1 MRWII
6 VSEEERM
13 TRVLLLLAAVLVAA
27 NTYAQQWPAK
37 PVRVLVNVAPGG
49 VPDGTAR
56 VRGPP
61 LSEPLGQPSVIRNRA
76 GGPAHIGREARRAPA
91 PDASTIACAP

>member
-37 PVRVLVNVAPGG
+37 PGRVIVNVAPGG
-49 VPDGTAR
+49 GADVTAR
-56 VRGPP
+56 VLGAR
-61 LSEPLGQPSVIRNRA
+61 LSEKPGQPFVIENRPGGDGYIGFGA
-76 GGPAHIGREARRAPA
+76 GAQSD
-91 PDASTIACAP
+91 PDPYYVG